1 MEQVQAQRQPYRQ
14 LAGGLRHLSGGGGH
28 HVTQPLGIA
37 PQSSGQAHQQHRRS
51 QRPQRARRVAVVEG
65 GGQRVRQQAHDGAAR
80 KTHDPQQR
88 QPCPQTAPRR
98 AEAPLGG
105 GASHHTAQRHRQSR
119 RGQHQQQAVNII
131 GGVKM
136 RHALSVQQ
144 IPQRDLVQ
152 SAQQLRHRHSQR
164 QYGRAAHEILPPVG
178 HSASLRMSRRYR
190 AMFSWNRRNAS
201 KFSVSFSG
209 RWMYSSGNL
218 GWNTRSMRL
227 RSASTILVEPPA
239 PRERML
245 CSSSMM

>member
-1 MEQVQAQRQPYRQ
+1 MEQVQAQRQPHRQ

-28 HVTQPLGIA
+28 HVAQPLGVA
-37 PQSSGQAHQQHRRS
+37 PQGGGQAHQQHRRP
-51 QRPQRARRVAVVEG
+51 QRPQRGRGVAVVEG
-65 GGQRVRQQAHDGAAR
+65 GGQRVRQQAHDGA
-80 KTHDPQQR
+80 
-88 QPCPQTAPRR
+88 CPQTAPRR

-105 GASHHTAQRHRQSR
+105 GAGHHTTQRHRQPR

-152 SAQQLRHRHSQR
+152 SAQQLRHRHGQR

-201 KFSVSFSG
+201 KFSVSFSS

-218 GWNTRSMRL
+218 GWNIRSMRL
-227 RSASTILVEPPA
+227 RPASTILVEPPA